1 MFEDTIERSIP
12 APKTRDVYL
21 YGDVDGEG
29 IIPELIK
36 QIQSIDRDDQ
46 RLVHIYKANGITYV
60 PAPIILHISSYG
72 GIIYD
77 GLALIS
83 TMKTSKTH
91 VDTVVDGYAMS
102 MGLVIA
108 TQGRKRYCHALS
120 TYMFHQLSSW
130 NEDTRKL
137 KDIEEDLAESRRQQE
152 IINNL
157 ILDRTKITKKMLDN
171 NKRQKKDW
179 YITAQEA
186 LKLGLVDEILG
197 E

>member
-12 APKTRDVYL
+12 APKARDVYL

-46 RLVHIYKANGITYV
+46 RLVHIYKAHGITYV

-83 TMKTSKTH
+83 TMKTSKTP